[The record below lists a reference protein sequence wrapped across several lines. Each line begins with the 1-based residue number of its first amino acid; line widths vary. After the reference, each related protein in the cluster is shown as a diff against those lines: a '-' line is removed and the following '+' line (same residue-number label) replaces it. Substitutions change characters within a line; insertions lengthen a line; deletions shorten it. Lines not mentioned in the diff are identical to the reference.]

1 MRRMCTLLS
10 RKPVAWLW
18 DSFATPWYKNW
29 VKRDSKP
36 SSSSV
41 PVNWNRACLV
51 NHSGAFP
58 EDISASGSE
67 IHTFTLW
74 KPTEWITT
82 TAPFKL
88 LVGFNRRNMLVILDH
103 QPKQRENK
111 QDTWDQS
118 LVGLIGGPSPLQLG
132 TRISWLRLFWIGR
145 LVCVRFPHY
154 HVQSIRFG
162 LTIMLH
168 FHSFSTS
175 LVEHSLALHFI
186 SETRNGQRLLQS
198 AWNVWIFNSK
208 FDLLQGAIAVASC
221 VFLQDS
227 SLWSSFCPQI
237 WQTPAWVIPPSQL
250 WPTGTPAISWKY
262 DWKII
267 WKPRKPIYN
276 WN

>member
-88 LVGFNRRNMLVILDH
+88 LVGFNRRNMLVVLDH
-103 QPKQRENK
+103 QPKQRGNK

-118 LVGLIGGPSPLQLG
+118 LVGLIPRRAEPPAAGGRFASVYSGSPKSGCMKVSGLVVLFVSDSPITMFSVSVLG
-132 TRISWLRLFWIGR
+132 
-145 LVCVRFPHY
+145 
-154 HVQSIRFG
+154 
-162 LTIMLH
+162 
-168 FHSFSTS
+168 
-175 LVEHSLALHFI
+175 
-186 SETRNGQRLLQS
+186 
-198 AWNVWIFNSK
+198 
-208 FDLLQGAIAVASC
+208 
-221 VFLQDS
+221 
-227 SLWSSFCPQI
+227 
-237 WQTPAWVIPPSQL
+237 
-250 WPTGTPAISWKY
+250 
-262 DWKII
+262 
-267 WKPRKPIYN
+267 
-276 WN
+276 

>member
-1 MRRMCTLLS
+1 MRRMCTPLLS

-88 LVGFNRRNMLVILDH
+88 LVGFNRRNMLVVLDH
-103 QPKQRENK
+103 QPKQRGNK

-118 LVGLIGGPSPLQLG
+118 LVGLIPRRAEPPAAGDSHQLTPALLDWSSCLCEIPPLPC
-132 TRISWLRLFWIGR
+132 SEYPFW
-145 LVCVRFPHY
+145 VNDHA
-154 HVQSIRFG
+154 
-162 LTIMLH
+162 
-168 FHSFSTS
+168 SFS
-175 LVEHSLALHFI
+175 FI
-186 SETRNGQRLLQS
+186 FY
-198 AWNVWIFNSK
+198 I
-208 FDLLQGAIAVASC
+208 SC
-221 VFLQDS
+221 WTF
-227 SLWSSFCPQI
+227 
-237 WQTPAWVIPPSQL
+237 
-250 WPTGTPAISWKY
+250 TGTPFHQWNKEWPETSTVSLERLNIQFE
-262 DWKII
+262 I
-267 WKPRKPIYN
+267 WSASRSHRSGIMCVFTRQ
-276 WN
+276 